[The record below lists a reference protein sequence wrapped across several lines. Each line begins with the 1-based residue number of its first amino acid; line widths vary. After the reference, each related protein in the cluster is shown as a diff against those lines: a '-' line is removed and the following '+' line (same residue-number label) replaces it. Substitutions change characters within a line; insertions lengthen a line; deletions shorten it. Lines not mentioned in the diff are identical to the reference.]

1 MITLYRIVKSKWT
14 STAFNGDG
22 ARLYG
27 GRWNNVGNSAV
38 YVTGSE
44 SLAILEVLVHLKN
57 TKLLDEYVLFS
68 MEIDEADILM
78 LDDENLPS
86 NWNEEPAPA
95 ETAEIGDQWLKG
107 GSSLAL
113 SLPSVIVP
121 RERNYLLNPK
131 HEKFE
136 QLAASA
142 RKLNISIDS
151 RLI

>member
-1 MITLYRIVKSKWT
+1 MITLYRIVKSKWA

-22 ARLYG
+22 ARLHG

-57 TKLLDEYVLFS
+57 TKLLDEYVLFI
-68 MEIDEADILM
+68 MKIDEADILI
-78 LDDENLPS
+78 LDDENLPN
-86 NWNEEPAPA
+86 NWNEEPAPS